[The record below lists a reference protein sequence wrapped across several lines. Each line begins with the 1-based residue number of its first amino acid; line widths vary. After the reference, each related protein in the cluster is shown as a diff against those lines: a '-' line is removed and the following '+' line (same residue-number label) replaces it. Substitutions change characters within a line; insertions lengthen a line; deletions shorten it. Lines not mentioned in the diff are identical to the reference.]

1 MKGPFSNV
9 PGRAVLGALGAAAV
23 FANLGCDDPLTRV
36 DLIANTRV
44 LGARVE
50 VEGEPERASP
60 ALGETAS
67 VRWLVASPEL
77 FPELGWAFSVCA
89 AAPAGGSLPSC
100 AADPF
105 ATSMSDVPAAGE
117 PRLDFTVPDDLAV
130 RALAVF
136 GVVCPGSEPTFPS
149 GGFDCAGPGGRL
161 VSFDFEL
168 EMAGRTN
175 RNPVLEPD
183 ELTLDGDALPEG
195 TDCATLPSVAR
206 GSSHTLQLWLDE
218 TDREPLEQQTSVD
231 PPKEELQ
238 VSHFTTAGSLERAF
252 TVFEPEDSELVASVR
267 WKAPEA
273 PPLDGFVRLF
283 FVVRDLRGGSDWIER
298 AVCID

>member
-36 DLIANTRV
+36 DLVANVRV

-67 VRWLVASPEL
+67 VRWLVAAPEV
-77 FPELGWAFSVCA
+77 FPELGWAFSICP
-89 AAPAGGSLPSC
+89 AAPPGGSLPSC
-100 AADPF
+100 SADPF
-105 ATSMSDVPAAGE
+105 ATSMSAEVLSGE
-117 PRLDFTVPDDLAV
+117 PRIDFAVPDDLDA

-161 VSFDFEL
+161 VSLDFEL
-168 EMAGRTN
+168 ESEDGSN
-175 RNPVLEPD
+175 LNPVLEPD
-183 ELTLDGDALPEG
+183 ALTLDGDALPAG
-195 TDCATLPSVAR
+195 SDCATLPSVAR
-206 GSSHTLQLWLDE
+206 GSSHTLELWLDE
-218 TDREPLEQQTSVD
+218 SDREPLQQQTSAD
-231 PPKEELQ
+231 PSKEELQ

-252 TVFEPEDSELVASVR
+252 TIFDASESELVASVR

-273 PPLDGFVRLF
+273 VPLDGFVRLF